1 MSERSSEWP
10 TSYIWILGCSGLVWD
25 GEKDCGTKEIRYE
38 VKEKTLHA
46 AISRP
51 STEVEEM
58 NILAWT
64 WVFVVSVLFSQKT

>member
-1 MSERSSEWP
+1 MAKMK
-10 TSYIWILGCSGLVWD
+10 GK
-25 GEKDCGTKEIRYE
+25 KDCGTKEIRYE